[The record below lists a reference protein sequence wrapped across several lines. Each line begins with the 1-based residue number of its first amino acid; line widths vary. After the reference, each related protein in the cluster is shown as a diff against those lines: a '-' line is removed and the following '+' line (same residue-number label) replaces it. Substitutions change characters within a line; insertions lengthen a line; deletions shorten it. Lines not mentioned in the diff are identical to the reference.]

1 MMPNYFK
8 RLLLFSIQLRM
19 DMQECLRQKKSDSLQ
34 CSVFQSPH
42 SNKTHAYE
50 KSVNEIRRAAWIYD
64 ARFAVGV
71 RELPERGRGE
81 VAGHLRREPV
91 W

>member
-1 MMPNYFK
+1 MMPNYFE
-8 RLLLFSIQLRM
+8 RLLIFSTSTQNGHARM
-19 DMQECLRQKKSDSLQ
+19 SETKKSDSLR
-34 CSVFQSPH
+34 CSVFQFPH
-42 SNKTHAYE
+42 SNKTQAYE